1 MPATRRTVFLW
12 GACAALLA
20 LGQARA
26 ASVEEPAEE
35 SKDDEAPL
43 RQLVVDPAAE
53 PSPALQYRLLPGA
66 WELKRGNAVVL
77 YLRQVHAQGDVWKK
91 LLDESAVS
99 LSLPIEEFPRLDMHV
114 YVDKFSDLYEQLE
127 FAAIRDRAEWEY
139 PIGEVPFV
147 YMLLPDAGA
156 MRRYARF
163 VALKARLEIVEGRF
177 DEAMRTLQT
186 GMAMAR
192 HEAEAPFLV
201 NSLVAVKM
209 SKLMLER
216 VEELIAR
223 PGAPNLYWALTKLP
237 RPFVDFK
244 TGFDFETQLWKLTFP
259 ELADLE
265 KERAP
270 EDWQALVNKIYKMAT
285 EMSPKDDEP
294 AETARRRPINPSEL
308 IDKAYPDA
316 KRFLIQTRGR
326 SATEVE
332 AMAAEQVVLLHMMA
346 NYVELR
352 DEIFKWYTVPYWKS
366 KAGFDKASQR
376 LKEVMQKRWN
386 PFVAAALPAVLGN
399 VYPQQVGSERYFAAL
414 RVIEA
419 LRMYAAA
426 HDRALPERLNQIT
439 LVPVPRDP
447 MTGRAFEYRRDG
459 EAALLTARAPEG
471 LSAEEFGLRYR
482 ISIRAKGADAD
493 SK

>member
-26 ASVEEPAEE
+26 AWAEEPAEE

-53 PSPALQYRLLPGA
+53 PSPALRYRLLPGA
-66 WELKRGNAVVL
+66 WELKRGNAVL
-77 YLRQVHAQGDVWKK
+77 IYMRQAHEQIDAWKD
-91 LLDESAVS
+91 LLDESAVW
-99 LSLPIEEFPRLDMHV
+99 LSFPIEQFPPADVRE
-114 YVDKFSDLYEQLE
+114 YVESSSFPYLYEQLE
-127 FAAIRDRAEWEY
+127 IAARRQRAEWEY
-139 PIGEVPFV
+139 PIGDVPV
-147 YMLLPDAGA
+147 LEIRVPVANAML
-156 MRRYARF
+156 RYARF

-177 DEAMRTLQT
+177 DKAMRTLQT

-192 HEAEAPFLV
+192 HAAEGPFLV
-201 NSLVAVKM
+201 HNLVANRI

-223 PGAPNLYWALTKLP
+223 PSAPNLYWTLTNLP
-237 RPFVDFK
+237 RPFVDFHS
-244 TGFDFETQLWKLTFP
+244 GFGFEMRMLEMTFL

-265 KERAP
+265 KQRTTEQWR
-270 EDWQALVNKIYKMAT
+270 ALVEKIQ
-285 EMSPKDDEP
+285 EMLPLFAGGEEKGRVRP
-294 AETARRRPINPSEL
+294 TALSDL

-316 KRFLIQTRGR
+316 KRHLTERQGR
-326 SATEVE
+326 PASQVK
-332 AMAAEQVVLLHMMA
+332 AMARQQVVLIYLLD
-346 NYVELR
+346 NYAQLR
-352 DEIFKWYTVPYWKS
+352 DDFFKWYDLPYWQSRSALGEAKR
-366 KAGFDKASQR
+366 R
-376 LKEVMQKRWN
+376 LDEITRNEAN
-386 PFVAAALPAVLGN
+386 PFASLVLPAFAR
-399 VYPQQVGSERYFAAL
+399 VYPRQAGAERSFAAL

-419 LRMYAAA
+419 LRMYSAA

-439 LVPVPRDP
+439 LVPVPKDP

-482 ISIRAKGADAD
+482 ISIRPKGADAD